1 MSRFNLVYEPWI
13 RVIYSSTGE
22 VKLISLKTLFNES
35 EKIESLAG
43 DSRVQNFAVFRILL
57 AILHTVYSRFNYKG
71 ECYRYLEVDSNFIP
85 ISLVDEDDYNE
96 YKKELSLT
104 WDKLWDK
111 GCFSEI
117 VIKYLE
123 KNYDKFYLFDDKY
136 PFFQVVEDDISED
149 KISKKI
155 ASEIKGKSFNRKL
168 SESNNKVSL
177 FSPRYEGS
185 LIGEIDNKEK
195 LEEDEIARWLIAY
208 QGYTGLA
215 DKVIF
220 GKNKYKASKGWL
232 FDIGGIY
239 VEGKNLFET
248 LILNF
253 VIVHPENRYTYNI
266 QKPCWEYSSDELIN
280 NYMNGFLCDNLA
292 QLYTV
297 WSRAIYIDPLINTNG
312 AFSCKI
318 VKLPELE
325 HKDQFLEP
333 MTVWQYNDQG
343 ENKNTFTPRKHRYN
357 QSMWRSFG
365 LISSSINNSQRTP
378 GIISWIDEKKEC
390 IDKTPKGKEICIVAA
405 GMIDDNNATSWLPID
420 EIYDFLM
427 INDYVLTDV
436 TESKWI
442 PRIENV
448 VELTKVV
455 VSKTFGKFL
464 SDIAEVRNI
473 KEGAKQGFINSEIEE
488 LYFLIDDPFR
498 EWLRSIQVDDSK
510 DEKIKEWNKKLCN
523 VAINKA
529 KNILYNAST
538 RDLLG
543 IKKDDRIFN
552 VVTAFNSFTYYLN
565 QELKI

>member
-1 MSRFNLVYEPWI
+1 MSKFNLVYEPWI
-13 RVIYSSTGE
+13 RVMYSSTGE
-22 VKLISLKTLFNES
+22 EKLVSLKTLFNEA

-104 WDKLWDK
+104 WDKLWDN

-239 VEGKNLFET
+239 VEGK
-248 LILNF
+248 
-253 VIVHPENRYTYNI
+253 
-266 QKPCWEYSSDELIN
+266 
-280 NYMNGFLCDNLA
+280 
-292 QLYTV
+292 
-297 WSRAIYIDPLINTNG
+297 
-312 AFSCKI
+312 
-318 VKLPELE
+318 
-325 HKDQFLEP
+325 
-333 MTVWQYNDQG
+333 
-343 ENKNTFTPRKHRYN
+343 
-357 QSMWRSFG
+357 
-365 LISSSINNSQRTP
+365 
-378 GIISWIDEKKEC
+378 
-390 IDKTPKGKEICIVAA
+390 
-405 GMIDDNNATSWLPID
+405 
-420 EIYDFLM
+420 
-427 INDYVLTDV
+427 
-436 TESKWI
+436 
-442 PRIENV
+442 
-448 VELTKVV
+448 
-455 VSKTFGKFL
+455 
-464 SDIAEVRNI
+464 
-473 KEGAKQGFINSEIEE
+473 
-488 LYFLIDDPFR
+488 
-498 EWLRSIQVDDSK
+498 
-510 DEKIKEWNKKLCN
+510 
-523 VAINKA
+523 
-529 KNILYNAST
+529 
-538 RDLLG
+538 
-543 IKKDDRIFN
+543 IF
-552 VVTAFNSFTYYLN
+552 
-565 QELKI
+565 